1 MTPNLLE
8 KEKFRVIMRKKKH
21 YRQLFYQ
28 AIDTVVNFIRN
39 RFRLK
44 EYIEKDFGEEDFGR
58 ELQRMFSF
66 FSSDLD
72 KLETQLR
79 TLMHI
84 VDEKQV

>member
-8 KEKFRVIMRKKKH
+8 RGKFRVIMRKKKH
-21 YRQLFYQ
+21 HCQLFYQ

-39 RFRLK
+39 RFRQK

-79 TLMHI
+79 TLIHI